1 MKLLTSVALLAGLVA
16 GLPNRI
22 EEIRSL
28 GLLEEYSK
36 AQSIH
41 ARASSDTRNELQA
54 GGTCPPVIFIFARG
68 STEDGNLVCCQ
79 SSKPI
84 SPLVSA
90 NVRLL
95 A

>member
-41 ARASSDTRNELQA
+41 ARASSETRNELQA
-54 GGTCPPVIFIFARG
+54 GGTCPPVIFIYARG
-68 STEDGNLVCCQ
+68 STEGGNLVRCK
-79 SSKPI
+79 SSEPNSLI
-84 SPLVSA
+84 LSA
-90 NVRLL
+90 NARLL